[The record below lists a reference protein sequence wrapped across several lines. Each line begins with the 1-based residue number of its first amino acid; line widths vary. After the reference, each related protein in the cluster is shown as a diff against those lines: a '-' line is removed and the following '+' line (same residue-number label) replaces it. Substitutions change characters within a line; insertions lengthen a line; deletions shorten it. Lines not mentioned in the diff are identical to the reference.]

1 MIENIL
7 GVVTNFIIHIIS
19 SMGYLGVGFLM
30 AIQTMAIPMPSEV
43 ILPFAGSL
51 IVSGRFTLWGLA
63 LVGALGSGLG
73 SSIAY
78 YIGFKGGRPLI
89 NKYGRFILISTHDLD
104 LVEKFF
110 SRFGSWSAFFGQLL
124 PVVRSFIAFPA
135 GASKMSYKKFI
146 LFSMTGSFIWSLV
159 LVYFGMKLGENWSTL
174 REKLHGFDTA
184 IIVLIII
191 GGIWWV
197 WRHIKQRKV
206 ERI

>member
-7 GVVTNFIIHIIS
+7 GVVTNFIIQVIS
-19 SMGYLGVGFLM
+19 SMGYAGVGFLM
-30 AIQTMAIPMPSEV
+30 AIQTMAIPMPSEI

-63 LVGALGSGLG
+63 LAGALGSGLG

-89 NKYGRFILISTHDLD
+89 NKYGRYILISSRDLD

-110 SRFGSWSAFFGQLL
+110 GRFGSWSAFFGQLL

-135 GASKMSYKKFI
+135 GAAKMSYIRFVF
-146 LFSMTGSFIWSLV
+146 FSMTGSFIWSFALA
-159 LVYFGMKLGENWSTL
+159 YFGMKLGENWSAL
-174 REKLHGFDTA
+174 REKMQGFDT
-184 IIVLIII
+184 IIVVLILLA
-191 GGIWWV
+191 GIYWV
-197 WRHIKQRKV
+197 YRHMKMSKIEQK
-206 ERI
+206 